1 MPGPVTEA
9 FYGSGFSAEIE
20 KEEENF
26 NGKGTFPQ
34 AKEWQKEE

>member
-20 KEEENF
+20 KEDNF